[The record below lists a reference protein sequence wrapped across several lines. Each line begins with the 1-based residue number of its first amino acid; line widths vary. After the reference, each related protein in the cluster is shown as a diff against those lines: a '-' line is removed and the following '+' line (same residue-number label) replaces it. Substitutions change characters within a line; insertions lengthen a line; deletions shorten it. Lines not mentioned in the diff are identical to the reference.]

1 MSAEPLLMAYL
12 RVLEAQGWVQ
22 VPTTRDT
29 SLSFFAR
36 GTHLLDRIQVFKG
49 RWSHH
54 HFDGASS
61 LKHAKAR
68 GDDAASLDAYLTKHF
83 RSGGR

>member
-54 HFDGASS
+54 HFDG
-61 LKHAKAR
+61 LTHVKAR
-68 GDDAASLDAYLTKHF
+68 GDDAASLDKYLTEHF
-83 RSGGR
+83 RSGGT